1 MELAKLQPPKHLAHF
16 SIWRDKLAILERKTQ
31 SNYIKIKLI
40 QRLLNPT
47 NDLWKYLIL
56 YWLKLVLNF
65 DQGRPF

>member
-1 MELAKLQPPKHLAHF
+1 MELAKLQPAKHLAQF
-16 SIWRDKLAILERKTQ
+16 SIWRGKLAISERKTQ

-56 YWLKLVLNF
+56 Y
-65 DQGRPF
+65 